1 MIRFI
6 FDTTNIVD
14 PAANWEE
21 VSSTIKRDEQY
32 NLFLLYQEYTLNFI
46 GSGFDYIMDKIT
58 NDGFCTQIDIT
69 IQSQCDQSWSTI
81 FNGIIFISDCEVNE
95 KTCEVKCKVSD
106 KSFFSKVNNNKNIK
120 TSLAGLFTKNLV
132 PLAAASQYDLD
143 VYNVTANALVRSNV
157 PCCRIE
163 EAFNYFISFMTDST
177 VTFASSTFGVGGEWE
192 GLCITTGERLRGVT
206 PTINV
211 GQWSA
216 FNFLTLF
223 QEINNRIPIILLVEN
238 PFSNPIIRIESLEY
252 LYGSSNTFNAT
263 NIDEIITSYDNE
275 KLYAIIKFGSP
286 TDTITIDFPESID
299 FFGFKTEEFHVL
311 GTCNLDQ
318 SLDLSSDWVVSS
330 NIIQQVVAASQDYDK
345 DIILINSELTDISN
359 GRTTNAN
366 FLNVTPARYHYNELL
381 NNDNISQRYLPELS
395 NSMASFYVDTNF
407 GEALGYLPSPITH
420 SNFFTNE
427 DFTGFLTAESFDY
440 GNNFD
445 TGTGI
450 YTAPQPAVYMVSAQ
464 LTITLTST
472 YLTGRNWYQIWLEH
486 YNQANVLQNV
496 YEIAVANNVIGAGIN
511 NRYWVVQAPFSVTK
525 TLPPTAIPMVTG
537 DYLSYRIRSFPDGVP
552 TIGVVIGAAYYTVNA
567 GSSNTFLAITDT
579 TIAGG
584 VFNDVD
590 PNNIKVQLHKFNYPM
605 TQDDFNSVLN
615 NPVGKIGFAMNNQ
628 QLRYGWIKE
637 LKYNHT
643 SAMASFVLSTSKSTI
658 DAT

>member
-81 FNGIIFISDCEVNE
+81 FNGIIFISDCAVNE
-95 KTCEVKCKVSD
+95 KKCEVKCKVSD

-120 TSLAGLFTKNLV
+120 TSLGGVFTKNLV

-143 VYNVTANALVRSNV
+143 VYNVTANALVRNV

-192 GLCITTGERLRGVT
+192 GLCITTGERLRGIT
-206 PTINV
+206 PTINL
-211 GQWSA
+211 GQWSE

-311 GTCNLDQ
+311 GNCNLDQ

-395 NSMASFYVDTNF
+395 NSMASFYVDTKV
-407 GEALGYLPSPITH
+407 GQAMGYSNANITH
-420 SNFFTNE
+420 SVFNTLE
-427 DFTGFLTAESFDY
+427 DFTGIILAEAYDY
-440 GNNFD
+440 GNFFD
-445 TGTGI
+445 STTGI
-450 YTAPQPAVYMVSAQ
+450 YTAQQPAVYQV
-464 LTITLTST
+464 TSGVT
-472 YLTGRNWYQIWLEH
+472 FNFGTQNLVGYNVYQVWIEH
-486 YNQANVLQNV
+486 YDQSNVLKNR
-496 YEIAVANNVIGAGIN
+496 YEIAAANQIIN
-511 NRYWVVQAPFSVTK
+511 GERVWAANYPANTIITK
-525 TLPPTAIPMVTG
+525 VLAPTAITMVTG
-537 DYLSYRIRSFPDGVP
+537 DYLAMRIKSYPYGYLNLGIAL
-552 TIGVVIGAAYYTVNA
+552 GAQLYQILSGLSRTYLQIIN
-567 GSSNTFLAITDT
+567 T

-584 VFNDVD
+584 VFNDVNPD
-590 PNNIKVQLHKFNYPM
+590 NIKVQLHKFNYPM

-643 SAMASFVLSTSKSTI
+643 SAMASFVLSTSKTTQN
-658 DAT
+658 AT

>member
-95 KTCEVKCKVSD
+95 KKCEVKCKVSD

-120 TSLAGLFTKNLV
+120 TSLGGLFTKNLV

-143 VYNVTANALVRSNV
+143 VYNVTANALVRNNV

-192 GLCITTGERLRGVT
+192 GLCITTGERLRGIT
-206 PTINV
+206 PTINL

-263 NIDEIITSYDNE
+263 NIDEIITSYDND

-407 GEALGYLPSPITH
+407 GQAMGYSNANITH
-420 SNFFTNE
+420 SVFNTLE
-427 DFTGFLTAESFDY
+427 DFTGIILAEAYDY
-440 GNNFD
+440 GNFFD
-445 TGTGI
+445 STTGI
-450 YTAPQPAVYMVSAQ
+450 YTAQQPAVYQVTSGVTFNFGTQ
-464 LTITLTST
+464 TLVG
-472 YLTGRNWYQIWLEH
+472 YNVYQVWIEH
-486 YNQANVLQNV
+486 YDQSNVLKNR
-496 YEIAVANNVIGAGIN
+496 YEIAAANQIIN
-511 NRYWVVQAPFSVTK
+511 GERVWAANYPANTIITKVLAPT
-525 TLPPTAIPMVTG
+525 TITMVTG
-537 DYLSYRIRSFPDGVP
+537 DYLAMRIKSYPYGYLNLGIAL
-552 TIGVVIGAAYYTVNA
+552 GAQLYQILSGLSRTY
-567 GSSNTFLAITDT
+567 LKIIDT

>member
-81 FNGIIFISDCEVNE
+81 FNGIIFISDCAVNE
-95 KTCEVKCKVSD
+95 KKCEVKCKVSD

-120 TSLAGLFTKNLV
+120 TSLGGVFTKNLV

-143 VYNVTANALVRSNV
+143 VYNVTANALVRNV

-192 GLCITTGERLRGVT
+192 GLCITTGERLRGIT
-206 PTINV
+206 PTINL
-211 GQWSA
+211 GQWSE

-395 NSMASFYVDTNF
+395 NSMASFYVDTKV
-407 GEALGYLPSPITH
+407 GQAMGYSNANITH
-420 SNFFTNE
+420 SVFNTLE
-427 DFTGFLTAESFDY
+427 DFTGIILAEAYDY
-440 GNNFD
+440 GNFFD
-445 TGTGI
+445 STTGI
-450 YTAPQPAVYMVSAQ
+450 YTAQQPAVYQV
-464 LTITLTST
+464 TSGVT
-472 YLTGRNWYQIWLEH
+472 FNFGTQNLVGYNVYQVWIEH
-486 YNQANVLQNV
+486 YDQSNVLKNR
-496 YEIAVANNVIGAGIN
+496 YEIAAANQIIN
-511 NRYWVVQAPFSVTK
+511 GERVWAANYPANTIITK
-525 TLPPTAIPMVTG
+525 VLAPTAITMVTG
-537 DYLSYRIRSFPDGVP
+537 DYLAMRIKSYPYGYLNQGIAL
-552 TIGVVIGAAYYTVNA
+552 GAQLYQILSGLSRTY
-567 GSSNTFLAITDT
+567 LKIIDT

>member
-6 FDTTNIVD
+6 FDTNIVD

-95 KTCEVKCKVSD
+95 KKCEVKCKVSD

-120 TSLAGLFTKNLV
+120 TSLGGVFTKNLV

-143 VYNVTANALVRSNV
+143 VYNVTANALVRNNV

-192 GLCITTGERLRGVT
+192 GLCITTGERLRGIT
-206 PTINV
+206 PTINL

-395 NSMASFYVDTNF
+395 NSMASFYVDTN
-407 GEALGYLPSPITH
+407 LGQAMGYSIANITH
-420 SNFFTNE
+420 SVFNTLE
-427 DFTGFLTAESFDY
+427 DFTGIILAEAYNY
-440 GNNFD
+440 GNFFD
-445 TGTGI
+445 STTGI
-450 YTAPQPAVYMVSAQ
+450 YTAQQPAVYQV
-464 LTITLTST
+464 TSGVT
-472 YLTGRNWYQIWLEH
+472 FNFGTQTSVGYNVYQVWIEH
-486 YNQANVLQNV
+486 YDQSNVLKNR
-496 YEIAVANNVIGAGIN
+496 YEIAAANQTIN
-511 NRYWVVQAPFSVTK
+511 GERVWAANYPANTIITK
-525 TLPPTAIPMVTG
+525 VLAPTAITMVTG
-537 DYLSYRIRSFPDGVP
+537 DYLAMRIKSYPYGYLNLGIAL
-552 TIGVVIGAAYYTVNA
+552 GAQLYQILSGLSRTY
-567 GSSNTFLAITDT
+567 LKIIDT

>member
-95 KTCEVKCKVSD
+95 KKCEVKCKVSD

-120 TSLAGLFTKNLV
+120 TSLGGLFTKNLV

-143 VYNVTANALVRSNV
+143 VYNVTANALVRNNV

-192 GLCITTGERLRGVT
+192 GLCITTGERLRGIT
-206 PTINV
+206 PTINL

-263 NIDEIITSYDNE
+263 NIDEIITSYDND

-395 NSMASFYVDTNF
+395 NSMASFYVDTKV
-407 GEALGYLPSPITH
+407 GQAMGYSNANITH
-420 SNFFTNE
+420 SVFNTLE
-427 DFTGFLTAESFDY
+427 DFTGIILAEAYDY
-440 GNNFD
+440 GNFFD
-445 TGTGI
+445 STTGI
-450 YTAPQPAVYMVSAQ
+450 YTAQQPAVYQV
-464 LTITLTST
+464 TSGVT
-472 YLTGRNWYQIWLEH
+472 FNFGTQNQVGYNVYQVWIEH
-486 YNQANVLQNV
+486 YDQSNVLKNR
-496 YEIAVANNVIGAGIN
+496 YEIAAANQIIN
-511 NRYWVVQAPFSVTK
+511 GERVWAVNYPANTIITK
-525 TLPPTAIPMVTG
+525 VLAPTAITMVTG
-537 DYLSYRIRSFPDGVP
+537 DYLAMRIKSYPYGYLNLGIAL
-552 TIGVVIGAAYYTVNA
+552 GAQLYQILSGLSRTY
-567 GSSNTFLAITDT
+567 LKIIDT

>member
-95 KTCEVKCKVSD
+95 KKCEVKCKVSD

-120 TSLAGLFTKNLV
+120 TSLGGLFTKNLV

-143 VYNVTANALVRSNV
+143 VYNVTANALVRNNV

-206 PTINV
+206 PTINL

-299 FFGFKTEEFHVL
+299 FFG
-311 GTCNLDQ
+311 
-318 SLDLSSDWVVSS
+318 
-330 NIIQQVVAASQDYDK
+330 
-345 DIILINSELTDISN
+345 
-359 GRTTNAN
+359 
-366 FLNVTPARYHYNELL
+366 
-381 NNDNISQRYLPELS
+381 
-395 NSMASFYVDTNF
+395 
-407 GEALGYLPSPITH
+407 
-420 SNFFTNE
+420 
-427 DFTGFLTAESFDY
+427 
-440 GNNFD
+440 
-445 TGTGI
+445 
-450 YTAPQPAVYMVSAQ
+450 
-464 LTITLTST
+464 
-472 YLTGRNWYQIWLEH
+472 
-486 YNQANVLQNV
+486 
-496 YEIAVANNVIGAGIN
+496 
-511 NRYWVVQAPFSVTK
+511 
-525 TLPPTAIPMVTG
+525 
-537 DYLSYRIRSFPDGVP
+537 
-552 TIGVVIGAAYYTVNA
+552 
-567 GSSNTFLAITDT
+567 
-579 TIAGG
+579 
-584 VFNDVD
+584 
-590 PNNIKVQLHKFNYPM
+590 
-605 TQDDFNSVLN
+605 
-615 NPVGKIGFAMNNQ
+615 
-628 QLRYGWIKE
+628 
-637 LKYNHT
+637 
-643 SAMASFVLSTSKSTI
+643 
-658 DAT
+658 

>member
-58 NDGFCTQIDIT
+58 NDGFCTKIDIT

-132 PLAAASQYDLD
+132 PLAASHEYDLD
-143 VYNVTANALVRSNV
+143 IYSVTANTLVRSNV
-157 PCCRIE
+157 PSCRIE
-163 EAFNYFISFMTDST
+163 EAFNYFISFMTDNT

-206 PTINV
+206 PTINA

-216 FNFLTLF
+216 FNFITLF

-286 TDTITIDFPESID
+286 TDTIAIDFPESID

-366 FLNVTPARYHYNELL
+366 FLNVTPVRYHYNELL

-395 NSMASFYVDTNF
+395 NSMASFYINSRN
-407 GEALGYLPSPITH
+407 GQALGYSIANITH
-420 SNFFTNE
+420 AAFYTLE
-427 DFTGFLTAESFDY
+427 DFTGIILAEAYDY
-440 GNNFD
+440 GNFFD
-445 TGTGI
+445 STTGI
-450 YTAPQPAVYMVSAQ
+450 YTAQQPAVYQ
-464 LTITLTST
+464 ITSGVTFNFGTQNLVG
-472 YLTGRNWYQIWLEH
+472 YNVYQVWIEH
-486 YNQANVLQNV
+486 YDQSNVLKNR
-496 YEIAVANNVIGAGIN
+496 YEIAAANQTIN
-511 NRYWVVQAPFSVTK
+511 GERVWAANYPANSIITK
-525 TLPPTAIPMVTG
+525 TLAPTAITMVTG
-537 DYLSYRIRSFPDGVP
+537 DYLAMRIKSYPVGYLNNGIS
-552 TIGVVIGAAYYTVNA
+552 IGAQLYQILSGLSRTYLQIIGT
-567 GSSNTFLAITDT
+567 SIT
-579 TIAGG
+579 GG

-615 NPVGKIGFAMNNQ
+615 NPIGKIGFAMNNQ